1 MNALAY
7 SKQLAPSI
15 AAGVQWVE
23 ELRAEDEVE
32 VLAFLDQRPA
42 HTFGMAGF
50 IRANGLVSPH
60 NRGAFYACRDA
71 EDNIEG
77 VALIGHFVMFE
88 AYSEQAIEAFAE
100 LAQTYPIVHLLLGE
114 QEKVQRFWDFYA
126 AGGQAPRRYCR
137 ELLME
142 QRWPVEVR
150 KSVPGLRQ
158 ARPDHLRLIVPVHAQ
173 SAYEES
179 GIDPLEV
186 DPEGFYRRCARRV
199 EQGRTWVLVDNNKLI
214 FKAEVVADTPH
225 VAYLE
230 GVWVNPEE
238 RGRGWG
244 LRCLSQL
251 TRTLLLHSKS
261 VCLLVNEQ
269 NRQAVAFYKR
279 AGYKLIS
286 NYDTIF
292 LSRRD

>member
-1 MNALAY
+1 
-7 SKQLAPSI
+7 
-15 AAGVQWVE
+15 
-23 ELRAEDEVE
+23 
-32 VLAFLDQRPA
+32 
-42 HTFGMAGF
+42 
-50 IRANGLVSPH
+50 
-60 NRGAFYACRDA
+60 
-71 EDNIEG
+71 
-77 VALIGHFVMFE
+77 
-88 AYSEQAIEAFAE
+88 
-100 LAQTYPIVHLLLGE
+100 
-114 QEKVQRFWDFYA
+114 
-126 AGGQAPRRYCR
+126 
-137 ELLME
+137 
-142 QRWPVEVR
+142 
-150 KSVPGLRQ
+150 
-158 ARPDHLRLIVPVHAQ
+158 VHAQ